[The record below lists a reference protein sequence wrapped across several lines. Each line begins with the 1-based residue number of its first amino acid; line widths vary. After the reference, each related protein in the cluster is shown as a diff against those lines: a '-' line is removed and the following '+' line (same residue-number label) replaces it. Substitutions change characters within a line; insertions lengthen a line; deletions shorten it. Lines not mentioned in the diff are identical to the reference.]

1 MLSALFATVV
11 VLCTICYL
19 VDEVCSPVCCVF
31 CGRRVCFVVCVLSIL
46 YLVLCNVLCCV
57 VHHSALCA
65 VYCCVW
71 QTRWCGRSQGHT
83 LREGEAAETTRRE
96 SCVPAWTHS
105 RSRILTCMRHSISPT
120 HVHTHTAIENGKTT
134 TKIVLWQSLLPD
146 KWNITLAGK
155 TSILILE
162 GDATL
167 GRGR

>member
-11 VLCTICYL
+11 VLCAIFYL
-19 VDEVCSPVCCVF
+19 VDEVCSPVCCVL
-31 CGRRVCFVVCVLSIL
+31 CGRWVYFVVCVLNIL
-46 YLVLCNVLCCV
+46 YLVLYDVLCYV

-105 RSRILTCMRHSISPT
+105 RSRILTCMRHSVLLIYT
-120 HVHTHTAIENGKTT
+120 HILRLKMAKKLLFSI
-134 TKIVLWQSLLPD
+134 IVLWQTLLPD

-162 GDATL
+162 GDVT
-167 GRGR
+167 